1 MIENFKRTGEKMRI
15 NIYQIDPKKDNA
27 HILFLGLDEI
37 KTMKKENDLSPD
49 IYKMIFSGEV
59 DCEDLEGIYRKF
71 NIDAPNGYIGRS
83 LSVSDVIEVVESPT
97 VENGFYFCD
106 VTGFQKIEFV
116 KSEKEDGAAYSTEIE
131 RNERI

>member
-1 MIENFKRTGEKMRI
+1 MRI
-15 NIYQIDPKKDNA
+15 NIHQIDPKKDNA

-116 KSEKEDGAAYSTEIE
+116 KSDNQDDNTEPADIKRE
-131 RNERI
+131 GFKKK